1 MRFVIVRLGLVP
13 HVPIAM
19 CAVVQGFDKDQLSVE
34 RYLNLR
40 YDGTDVAVMTL
51 CPEGDDFAKVC
62 FPTDRL

>member
-1 MRFVIVRLGLVP
+1 MP
-13 HVPIAM
+13 HVPIAV